1 MLLSFSLNDIYTA
14 ARIGSDYYIAVGVG
28 EPSTVEGANEV
39 IRAQT
44 DYPFT
49 VDVNPSLTVTDSN
62 GLVLQKV
69 VQSAFH
75 VQFIAQ
81 LPPYITI

>member
-1 MLLSFSLNDIYTA
+1 MLLSFSLNDTYTA
-14 ARIGSDYYIAVGVG
+14 ARFGSEYYIAVGTG
-28 EPSTVEGANEV
+28 EPSTVTGADEV

-69 VQSAFH
+69 VQSVFN

-81 LPPYITI
+81 LPPYIQL